1 MAARSMKVYIEYER
15 GAEGFTSTW
24 VKARMLVD
32 EADGTLRFES
42 LVRSNQMACVFKP
55 DTVCRFTIVK
65 IGEPH
70 TFTSRYLGGIV
81 TGETKSGMPRS
92 IVNFP
97 IIQLEQPEA
106 GGQPV
111 IRIRGAGKPER
122 KHTREVAQRITAT
135 LTDHGYT
142 GPLPDLSD
150 DSMWRVPRAQKV
162 ISCSL
167 VVFGVV
173 VLVAVSI
180 GIYLIRFR

>member
-1 MAARSMKVYIEYER
+1 MAAQPTKVYIEYER

-24 VKARMLVD
+24 VKARMLTD
-32 EADGTLRFES
+32 DSDGTLRFES
-42 LVRSNQMACVFKP
+42 VILWNQMTCEFKP
-55 DTVCRFTIVK
+55 DTVCRFTIIK
-65 IGEPH
+65 IAEPH
-70 TFTSRYLGGIV
+70 TFISHYLGGII
-81 TGETKSGMPRS
+81 TGETKTGMPGS

-106 GGQPV
+106 EGWPLV
-111 IRIRGAGKPER
+111 RIRGAGKPER
-122 KHTREVAQRITAT
+122 KQTRAVAQRITAM

-167 VVFGVV
+167 VVLGVV
-173 VLVAVSI
+173 VTAAALI